1 MVRSARAAQYRAA
14 RALARFGSSHPRAR
28 WLLAQAAAAA
38 ARAWDAG
45 HRVHDIHDI
54 NVRCARTREREPHMS
69 TNEPDT
75 PSPAPDAELDQRL
88 MAAHQA
94 VGAAVERRA
103 EAGPDRSN
111 G

>member
-1 MVRSARAAQYRAA
+1 
-14 RALARFGSSHPRAR
+14 
-28 WLLAQAAAAA
+28 
-38 ARAWDAG
+38 
-45 HRVHDIHDI
+45 
-54 NVRCARTREREPHMS
+54 MS

-103 EAGPDRSN
+103 EAGPDRST